1 MDLRSRLQ
9 QDMKTSLKAGD
20 KLVLSTLRMLH
31 SKILEREVE
40 LRSRKGRDY
49 HLNDEET
56 TEVIASYA
64 KQRRQSIESYHQ
76 GGRNDLA
83 EKEQQEL
90 AVVERYLPAQLDE
103 EALEDLVDR
112 SIEETGAQSL
122 KDLGNVMKAVMAKAK
137 GAADGKIVN
146 QIAKR
151 RLLERQNG

>member
-9 QDMKTSLKAGD
+9 QDTKTALKAGD
-20 KLVLSTLRMLH
+20 KLVLSTLRMLK

-40 LRSRKGRDY
+40 LRSEKGRDY

-56 TEVIASYA
+56 IEVISSYA
-64 KQRRQSIESYHQ
+64 KQRRQSIESYRQ
-76 GGRNDLA
+76 GGREDLV

-90 AVVERYLPAQLDE
+90 SVVERYLPAQLDE
-103 EALEDLVDR
+103 DALEALVDR
-112 SIEETGAQSL
+112 SIEETGALSL
-122 KDLGNVMKAVMAKAK
+122 KDLGKVMKTVMSEAK
-137 GAADGKIVN
+137 GAADGKLVN